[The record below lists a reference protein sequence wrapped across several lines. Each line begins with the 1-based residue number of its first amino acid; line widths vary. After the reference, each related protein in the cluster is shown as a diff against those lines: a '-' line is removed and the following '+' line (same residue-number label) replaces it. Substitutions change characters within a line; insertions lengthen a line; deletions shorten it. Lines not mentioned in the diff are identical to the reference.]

1 MPSLTIHLQ
10 IILPLQTCRQHSS
23 LALLTGHRCLL
34 LPSAFLRFN
43 PARVRAPTISG
54 SDDRSR
60 SLAHAASSR
69 LSLLS
74 CSRSGALD
82 PSEPLS
88 FSLRLRCQLAAH
100 LAGEKTRSN
109 QLCISRS
116 QTKSDTLYLIA
127 TFNAQISLLNK
138 LLFSNCEYPLMQ
150 GCPVTFDQK

>member
-1 MPSLTIHLQ
+1 MLIGHQVSTDHTSIANIAANTLLWRSSPATAARSY
-10 IILPLQTCRQHSS
+10 LPLFFVSTPPEF
-23 LALLTGHRCLL
+23 G
-34 LPSAFLRFN
+34 LR
-43 PARVRAPTISG
+43 RSQAPTIG
-54 SDDRSR
+54 PAR
-60 SLAHAASSR
+60 SLTRLLLASPSSAARARALSTHRR
-69 LSLLS
+69 LSL
-74 CSRSGALD
+74 
-82 PSEPLS
+82 
-88 FSLRLRCQLAAH
+88 SLRLRCQLAVH

>member
-1 MPSLTIHLQ
+1 MPPTLLSGAPHRP
-10 IILPLQTCRQHSS
+10 PL
-23 LALLTGHRCLL
+23 L
-34 LPSAFLRFN
+34 
-43 PARVRAPTISG
+43 APTFRFSSFQPRPSSG
-54 SDDRSR
+54 SDDLRLRRSVPLARSR
-60 SLAHAASSR
+60 GFFSSPSSAARARALSTRRS
-69 LSLLS
+69 LSL
-74 CSRSGALD
+74 
-82 PSEPLS
+82 
-88 FSLRLRCQLAAH
+88 SLRLRCQLAVH